1 MLEPT
6 LAPHLQPFNLNIT
19 LLGCVFLIMP
29 LTFIII
35 VPFLGKL
42 VKHLQNKLPI
52 MIAGSYFMA
61 LTFFLLGPSPLF
73 GFDRYQHL
81 WPTLLYLGAL
91 GLFWAFTKVPS
102 YEEYVSYTTRAYPDT
117 DRESLM
123 TALSS
128 LMWFTMSI
136 GELTSPV
143 IADSILD
150 AYGFPWAMTVAGFM
164 CFFTGT
170 MFLIAFMCSHVTC
183 DVSRA
188 MTEQEKAT
196 EKKALRASFNLS
208 DNYNQKPIRVKDN
221 RKLNMTQDNTC
232 NMPLLRAYA
241 RPLNS
246 IFRIL
251 NR

>member
-19 LLGCVFLIMP
+19 LLGSVFLIMP

-35 VPFLGKL
+35 VPLLGKL
-42 VKHLQNKLPI
+42 VKHTKNRLP
-52 MIAGSYFMA
+52 MMVAGSYFMA
-61 LTFFLLGPSPLF
+61 FTFLLLGPLPIF
-73 GFDRYQHL
+73 GLEPYQDL
-81 WPTLLYLGAL
+81 WPSLICLAAL

-102 YEEYVSYTTRAYPDT
+102 YDEYVSYTTQAYPDI

-143 IADSILD
+143 IADSVLD

-164 CFFTGT
+164 CFVTGT
-170 MFLIAFMCSHVTC
+170 MFLIAFMCSRVIC
-183 DVSRA
+183 DVSR
-188 MTEQEKAT
+188 TNNEQEKAS
-196 EKKALRASFNLS
+196 ERKALRASFNLS
-208 DNYNQKPIRVKDN
+208 DSYDEKPVSVTDN
-221 RKLNMTQDNTC
+221 RKPTVKQDNLR
-232 NMPLLRAYA
+232 LLPAYA
-241 RPLNS
+241 HPLNS
-246 IFRIL
+246 IFGFL